1 MQSEIEH
8 AKKYI
13 SRSIKDWINIFRIA
27 RSKRNRD
34 KHTAPYNVRKLE
46 FNEFYDL
53 KKLSNLLIKL
63 RSKDI
68 KRKTVNWQLIKSLR
82 YSIKQRDFI
91 E

>member
-46 FNEFYDL
+46 FNKFLTNELKNFGTRNYD
-53 KKLSNLLIKL
+53 NPCFV
-63 RSKDI
+63 SK
-68 KRKTVNWQLIKSLR
+68 
-82 YSIKQRDFI
+82 
-91 E
+91 